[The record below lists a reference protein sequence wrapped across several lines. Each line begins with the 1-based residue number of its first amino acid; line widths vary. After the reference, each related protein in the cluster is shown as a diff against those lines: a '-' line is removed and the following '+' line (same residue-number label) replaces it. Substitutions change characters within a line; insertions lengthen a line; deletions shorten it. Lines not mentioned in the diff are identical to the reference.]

1 VALWAVER
9 PVAVPTPSEPGRTKG
24 HAQAGARPCPAAR
37 AAHDCCSHALA
48 GPVSGHMGSPSWTQ
62 PATRSGTFE
71 RRPTLPRP
79 QGTRCR
85 ESAQLRE
92 ELQAHR
98 LGRCRGSSPAAGAR
112 ARGASQALHGRST
125 DPAQQPAARSAPTV
139 AQTQLASCPEQAISF
154 LIKYERCLPDMSR
167 FDGALW
173 CRGLATPTRG
183 PHNNVSSSAAPDL
196 QAGIG
201 YRRLGA

>member
-1 VALWAVER
+1 M
-9 PVAVPTPSEPGRTKG
+9 PDSTGS
-24 HAQAGARPCPAAR
+24 ARLLQPC
-37 AAHDCCSHALA
+37 LA
-48 GPVSGHMGSPSWTQ
+48 GPLSGHMGSSSWTQ